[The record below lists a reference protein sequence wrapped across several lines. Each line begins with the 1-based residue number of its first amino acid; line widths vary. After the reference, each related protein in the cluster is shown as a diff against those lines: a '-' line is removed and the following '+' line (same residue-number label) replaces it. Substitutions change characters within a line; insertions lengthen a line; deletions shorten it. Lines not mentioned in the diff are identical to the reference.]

1 MTSVAPFP
9 PPPVPATETPD
20 WTPNWHSFQLFNGYR
35 LILALLLTLTPWLTL
50 GNPTHQEQDLL
61 FLLGLIYI
69 TLITL
74 SLLLSFVH
82 KQLFQIQ
89 LSTQVILDILA
100 ITLVTSMLD
109 GQKTGLG
116 IILIVSI
123 AGASLVAQGRLALF
137 YAALA
142 SSSVLIQESFNVL
155 FANGDV
161 SRITQAGL
169 LSLGFFTTAISA
181 HLLGRRLSANEK
193 LARRRG
199 NALENQMHISRRIME
214 RMQDGVLVVTQQGLI
229 IQANPQALSILGEVA
244 AEGSHLERIHPTL
257 STAYQAWRA
266 REGNKRISFSW
277 PEDKQLSARFA
288 RTLSSDGAALVF
300 IEDLDQLR
308 EQAQQLKLASLGRLT
323 ASIAHEIRNPLSAI
337 SHAGDLLAEE
347 TEENIKTRLL
357 RIIRDNTQRLDRV
370 IQDVLILGRQRSI
383 PQETIKL
390 ESFISEFVQA
400 ILAQEHLDKNVIQTR
415 VPPDALLCFAPGQL
429 HQILWNIVGNG
440 LRHSSQGP
448 GAVTLEVKLQL
459 NRVEL
464 HIMDDGPGIPSELR
478 EQVFEPFFTTA
489 PQGTGLGLHIAR
501 ELSEAN
507 GTRLIL
513 VSEGP
518 GAHFVLIGRSGPCQP
533 QGMTDVPA
541 DEN

>member
-1 MTSVAPFP
+1 MIQATPTP
-9 PPPVPATETPD
+9 PATEEPD
-20 WTPNWHSFQLFNGYR
+20 WTPNWRSFQFFNGYR
-35 LILALLLTLTPWLTL
+35 LLLALLLTLTPWLTL
-50 GNPTHQEQDLL
+50 GNPTHDEKDLL
-61 FLLGLIYI
+61 FLLGLAYT
-69 TLITL
+69 TLTAL
-74 SLLLSFVH
+74 SLLLSIAYKNF
-82 KQLFQIQ
+82 FQTQ
-89 LSTQVILDILA
+89 LSVQVILDILA
-100 ITLVTSMLD
+100 ITIITSMLD
-109 GQKTGLG
+109 GEKSGLG

-142 SSSVLIQESFNVL
+142 SSSVLIQETFNVL
-155 FANGDV
+155 FHHADL
-161 SRITQAGL
+161 SRLTQASL

-214 RMQDGVLVVTQQGLI
+214 RMQDGVLIVTQQGQIL
-229 IQANPQALSILGEVA
+229 QANPQALSILGEA
-244 AEGSHLERIHPTL
+244 ATEGNDLNRIHPAL
-257 STAYQAWRA
+257 ATAYQSWRI
-266 REGNKRISFSW
+266 RQGNKRISFSW

-288 RTLSSDGAALVF
+288 RTLSSDGASLVF

-347 TEENIKTRLL
+347 TEEKIKTRLL

-390 ESFISEFVQA
+390 ENFLNEFTQA
-400 ILAQEHLDKNVIQTR
+400 ILSQEHLGKEIIQTR
-415 VPPDALLCFAPGQL
+415 SHPDAHLCFAPGQL
-429 HQILWNIVGNG
+429 HQILWNLVGNA

-448 GAVTLEVKLQL
+448 GAVTLEIKLQL

-464 HIMDDGPGIPSELR
+464 HIMDDGPGIPAELR

-507 GTRLIL
+507 GARLIL

-533 QGMTDVPA
+533 QETNDVPA
-541 DEN
+541 NEN